1 VSYIH
6 SPSPAIPLAN
16 LFNMDKPSDLVLVN
30 GVTGSGT
37 SAWWEKAALRYQEA
51 GPCDLQDW
59 AQI

>member
-1 VSYIH
+1 MSYIH

-51 GPCDLQDW
+51 GP
-59 AQI
+59 